1 MNKEIISSDGWRAV
15 SPRRHVCVRNEFTVK
30 GWKVRREDK
39 GHCGMALRVQRL
51 WHPGTL
57 LKPPDWRS
65 PSPPTITDAS
75 RAAAAA
81 QLVSPNSGFSLSGTQ
96 SRPAQTSF
104 DLCIALLLH

>member
-30 GWKVRREDK
+30 GWRVRREDK

-65 PSPPTITDAS
+65 PSPPTTPIPPHPTAPHPCPGATAS
-75 RAAAAA
+75 I
-81 QLVSPNSGFSLSGTQ
+81 LHHP
-96 SRPAQTSF
+96 PA
-104 DLCIALLLH
+104 